1 MVDHDADHDFMTT
14 YKFNLPRDAATA
26 IFVVCLLLAL
36 MLHAV
41 PALLAGLLAFV
52 LTRGLLSI
60 LRTRD
65 LYKKLRSHEFIASF
79 VVGLGSIAV
88 LAIISVLVVRLL
100 EGESLRAFSLKV
112 AETITQIKQFLPP
125 ALAEYVP
132 QSLFE
137 MRELASDT
145 LKEHVNA
152 VAGIG
157 SGILRSLLLT
167 VIGWITGVL
176 AAVSITVTPTD
187 ETRHSVFYRTWHRH
201 WSMLATAFKNVAWAQ
216 TKIAAINA
224 TLTGVYLLA
233 VMPALGWNLPYV
245 KTLILATFLFG
256 LLPVVGNIVS
266 NTLICTIALSVA
278 FPAAVI
284 SAVFLLVI
292 HKLEYFLSARIQGH
306 RIGAKVWELLI
317 VLFAFEIMFGPAG
330 MVAAPVIYAF
340 VKAELK
346 RIRWLN

>member
-1 MVDHDADHDFMTT
+1 
-14 YKFNLPRDAATA
+14 
-26 IFVVCLLLAL
+26 
-36 MLHAV
+36 
-41 PALLAGLLAFV
+41 
-52 LTRGLLSI
+52 
-60 LRTRD
+60 
-65 LYKKLRSHEFIASF
+65 
-79 VVGLGSIAV
+79 
-88 LAIISVLVVRLL
+88 
-100 EGESLRAFSLKV
+100 
-112 AETITQIKQFLPP
+112 
-125 ALAEYVP
+125 
-132 QSLFE
+132 
-137 MRELASDT
+137 
-145 LKEHVNA
+145 
-152 VAGIG
+152 
-157 SGILRSLLLT
+157 
-167 VIGWITGVL
+167 
-176 AAVSITVTPTD
+176 
-187 ETRHSVFYRTWHRH
+187 
-201 WSMLATAFKNVAWAQ
+201 VAWAQ

>member
-1 MVDHDADHDFMTT
+1 MTT
-14 YKFNLPRDAATA
+14 YTFNLPREAATA
-26 IFVVCLLLAL
+26 VFVVCLLLAL
-36 MLHAV
+36 TLHAV

-52 LTRGLLSI
+52 LTRGLLGI

-88 LAIISVLVVRLL
+88 LGIIGILVVRLL

-112 AETITQIKQFLPP
+112 AETITQVKHFLPP

-132 QSLFE
+132 ESLFE

-152 VAGIG
+152 VAGFG

-176 AAVSITVTPTD
+176 AAVSITVVPTD
-187 ETRHSVFYRTWHRH
+187 EARHSVFYRTWHRH
-201 WSMLATAFKNVAWAQ
+201 WSMLSTAFKNVAWAQ

-233 VMPALGWNLPYV
+233 VMPALGWHLPYV

-256 LLPVVGNIVS
+256 LLPVVG
-266 NTLICTIALSVA
+266 
-278 FPAAVI
+278 
-284 SAVFLLVI
+284 
-292 HKLEYFLSARIQGH
+292 K
-306 RIGAKVWELLI
+306 IGRAHV
-317 VLFAFEIMFGPAG
+317 
-330 MVAAPVIYAF
+330 
-340 VKAELK
+340 
-346 RIRWLN
+346 

>member
-1 MVDHDADHDFMTT
+1 MTT
-14 YKFNLPRDAATA
+14 YKFNLPREAATA
-26 IFVVCLLLAL
+26 IFVICLLLAL

-52 LTRGLLSI
+52 LTLGLLSV

-157 SGILRSLLLT
+157 SGIL
-167 VIGWITGVL
+167 
-176 AAVSITVTPTD
+176 AA
-187 ETRHSVFYRTWHRH
+187 
-201 WSMLATAFKNVAWAQ
+201 
-216 TKIAAINA
+216 
-224 TLTGVYLLA
+224 
-233 VMPALGWNLPYV
+233 
-245 KTLILATFLFG
+245 
-256 LLPVVGNIVS
+256 
-266 NTLICTIALSVA
+266 CC
-278 FPAAVI
+278 
-284 SAVFLLVI
+284 
-292 HKLEYFLSARIQGH
+292 
-306 RIGAKVWELLI
+306 
-317 VLFAFEIMFGPAG
+317 
-330 MVAAPVIYAF
+330 
-340 VKAELK
+340 
-346 RIRWLN
+346 